1 MEGWRSPALEVIAY
15 RAESTVEA
23 GEAGGAAHPVVFHD
37 FQVRRAFDPYGAGN
51 GSIQGLKARQLPF
64 TRQDVPRSVETAA
77 WPLPKVGPLL
87 PLICSVDSLRLVQL

>member
-1 MEGWRSPALEVIAY
+1 MVLVRHPSRQRLHDRIWGLGCTELAMIADALEVIAY

-51 GSIQGLKARQLPF
+51 GSIQELKARQLPF
-64 TRQDVPRSVETAA
+64 TRRA
-77 WPLPKVGPLL
+77 
-87 PLICSVDSLRLVQL
+87 